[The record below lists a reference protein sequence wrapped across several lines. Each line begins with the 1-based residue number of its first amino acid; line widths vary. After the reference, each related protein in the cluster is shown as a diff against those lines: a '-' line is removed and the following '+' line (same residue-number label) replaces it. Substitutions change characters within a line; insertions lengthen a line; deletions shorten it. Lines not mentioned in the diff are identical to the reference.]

1 MIGVGTALQ
10 GSETG
15 FHVMDAPNREAE
27 ALIRF
32 YKNGGFLLWY
42 STEGWLT
49 SRNVAD
55 WVGVSFADGHVY
67 SFDLSGWVITG
78 EVDFAGLF
86 EALQSCIQIDL
97 QDNPGMTG
105 DFGGVVIP
113 AITRNVRVN
122 SSTPG
127 VAGPDIT
134 VSSTFTVG
142 AAIEE
147 LNFQECQISAAELT
161 RIITSVHNGI
171 GTYTYELPYLNVNV
185 TDLGPNDIEGGDYDM
200 CLDLVAAGWT
210 VVHSGGTMSP

>member
-1 MIGVGTALQ
+1 MIGVGAALQ
-10 GSETG
+10 GGETG
-15 FHVMDAPNREAE
+15 FHVMDVPNKEAD

-32 YKNGGFLLWY
+32 FKTTGFLTWY
-42 STEGWLT
+42 STYGWLT

-55 WVGVSFADGHVY
+55 WVGVSVADGHVY
-67 SFDLSGWVITG
+67 SFDLNGWVITG

-86 EALQSCIQIDL
+86 DALQYCIQFDI
-97 QDNPGMTG
+97 QDNFGMTG

-113 AITRNVRVN
+113 AITKNVRVN

-147 LNFQECQISAAELT
+147 LNFHECQISAAELT

-171 GTYTYELPYLNVNV
+171 GTYTYETPYLSVNV
-185 TDLGPNDIEGGDYDM
+185 TGLVLDDIEGGDYDM

-210 VVHSGGTMSP
+210 VVHSGGTLSP